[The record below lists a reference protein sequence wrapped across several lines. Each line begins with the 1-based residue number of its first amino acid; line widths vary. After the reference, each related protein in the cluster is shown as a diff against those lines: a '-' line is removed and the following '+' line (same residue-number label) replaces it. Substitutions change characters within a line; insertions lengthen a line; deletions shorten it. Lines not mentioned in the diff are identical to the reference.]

1 MFKVDFVH
9 VCRLLVLKKKRKP
22 NNLVTYQNIFCISF
36 HTKQHF
42 FSLLVKQI
50 RIFTVLSVSC
60 SFYKSCIQENASK
73 NSKVHSDSQCSAN
86 TLLHKLHSASENSV
100 LTVIPSKNKTFQK
113 HIKLGRRKK
122 LNRDFFS
129 FLQCNIMLVI

>member
-1 MFKVDFVH
+1 M
-9 VCRLLVLKKKRKP
+9 
-22 NNLVTYQNIFCISF
+22 
-36 HTKQHF
+36 
-42 FSLLVKQI
+42 
-50 RIFTVLSVSC
+50 LSAPC
-60 SFYKSCIQENASK
+60 NFYKSHKQKNASK

-122 LNRDFFS
+122 LETFFFPS
-129 FLQCNIMLVI
+129 MQYHVCDLKK